1 MRPNKRVRA
10 FRLIALLTSTFLLQ
24 PALTAFGA
32 VEEKPAVAA
41 APQASSGDIKVP
53 QGTLDAVT
61 AIMTRRSIRD
71 YSPRPVP
78 EDLIRLLVEAGM
90 AAPSAFNERSQ
101 EFIVIDDR
109 KVLDAIFNLNT
120 KALQIKRAS
129 VAIMICG
136 NQEREKFQGKGYWQL
151 DGAVAAENIL
161 VAAHAVGLGAVWTA
175 IYPYPDRMD
184 GVKKLLNLPEQ
195 VMPLTIIPIGYPAEQ
210 KPRENRFEPSRLHK
224 NKWGNAM
231 K

>member
-1 MRPNKRVRA
+1 MRTYQWLKVIG
-10 FRLIALLTSTFLLQ
+10 LIALGAAVIVLQ
-24 PALTAFGA
+24 PALGIT
-32 VEEKPAVAA
+32 EEKPAAA
-41 APQASSGDIKVP
+41 APQAAPLEIKVP
-53 QGTLDAVT
+53 QGALDAIT

-78 EDLIRLLVEAGM
+78 EDLIKLLVEAGM

-120 KALQIKRAS
+120 KALQIKKAP

-136 NQEREKFQGKGYWQL
+136 NQEKEKFKGQGYWQL

-175 IYPYPDRMD
+175 IYPYPDRIAA
-184 GVKKLLNLPEQ
+184 VKKLLNLPEQ

-210 KPRENRFEPSRLHK
+210 KARENRFDASRLHK
-224 NKWGNAM
+224 NQW
-231 K
+231 